1 MVIDNNFYMSL
12 ALKEAWKYQGVTYPN
27 PAVGSLILDP
37 NNQIIS
43 IEAHH
48 KAGTAHAELRAIE
61 KAMIAFGDKRLP
73 TIENATD
80 KYNYIISHHKKRFK
94 DCTIF
99 VTLEPCNHHGS
110 TPPCSVLIKKLGF
123 KKLVCGTNDPNAE
136 ASGGINYLKENNIE
150 VEKFI
155 MQRECLDLLTPFKLW
170 HQKGQFIFFKIATN
184 LNGVYNSGTISSPS
198 SFQFVHHLREKID
211 LLVIGGDTVR
221 ADRPTLDCR
230 LTNSDKV
237 PDILIY
243 TKNDNIDRDIPLF
256 KIKNRKVFIES
267 NFSKLQDYKYI
278 MIEGGEGMF
287 NLTKDF
293 VDWYL
298 IFESSKLK
306 KGKNIQAN
314 HDLYRLYSTNV
325 DIDTMTWYSN
335 SNIKVKKHSL

>member
-12 ALKEAWKYQGVTYPN
+12 TLKEAWKYQGVTYPN
-27 PAVGSLILDP
+27 PAVGSLILDS

-43 IEAHH
+43 IEAHQ
-48 KAGTAHAELRAIE
+48 KAGTAHAELRAVE
-61 KAMIAFGDKRLP
+61 RAMIVFGDKRLE

-80 KYNYIISHHKKRFK
+80 KYNYIIAHHDNRFK

-110 TPPCSVLIKKLGF
+110 TPPCSVLIKTLGF

-136 ASGGINYLKENNIE
+136 ASGGINYLQSNNIE

-155 MQRECLDLLTPFKLW
+155 MQKECLELLTPFKSW
-170 HQKGQFIFFKIATN
+170 HQNGQFIFFKIATN
-184 LNGVYNSGTISSPS
+184 LNGVYDSGVISSTT
-198 SFQFVHHLREKID
+198 SFKFVHQLREKID
-211 LLVIGGDTVR
+211 LLVIGGNTVR
-221 ADRPTLDCR
+221 VDKPTLDSR
-230 LTNSDKV
+230 LVNKNKA

-243 TKNDNIDRDIPLF
+243 TKNDDIDRNIPLF
-256 KIKNRKVFIES
+256 KIKNRKVFIED
-267 NFSKLQDYKYI
+267 NFSKLKNYKYI

-287 NLTKDF
+287 NITKDF

-306 KGKNIQAN
+306 KGKNIQTN
-314 HDLYRLYSTNV
+314 HDLNRIYSQSIDV
-325 DIDTMTWYSN
+325 DTMTWYSN
-335 SNIKVKKHSL
+335 SNIKVKNHSL